1 MQKGSQMKPLSSYE
15 SGQAMLPPIPAKYPF
30 PYCGFISKGTNLTNT
45 ITTKTPRIKV
55 CKCKEIGKT
64 RCATF
69 IQRDSMQSC
78 NLNETTSCNNVWA
91 NDTELHTV
99 IECNEFNCC
108 LGRDFNSGNRYPTI
122 INQSTLYS

>member
-69 IQRDSMQSC
+69 SERLHAIMQS
-78 NLNETTSCNNVWA
+78 
-91 NDTELHTV
+91 
-99 IECNEFNCC
+99 
-108 LGRDFNSGNRYPTI
+108 
-122 INQSTLYS
+122 Q